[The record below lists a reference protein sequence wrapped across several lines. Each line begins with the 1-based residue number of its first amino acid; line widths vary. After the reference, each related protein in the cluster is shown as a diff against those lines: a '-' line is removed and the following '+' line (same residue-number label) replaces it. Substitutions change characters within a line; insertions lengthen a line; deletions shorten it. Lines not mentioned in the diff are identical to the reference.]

1 MLHEKGLFAGESS
14 DDFDESSEVALSDIS
29 PYQTPIKRRK
39 LLKKRKFLFLF
50 WKNYRS
56 SSLDS
61 AISQLTKIYAF
72 KEKIMRNFLRE
83 RKSCSKRKLMGVDIK
98 ASYFR
103 KQIKEIC
110 QKPEALRHKGRS
122 AFKWQRDQFG
132 NTRVLLT
139 NSIDAA

>member
-72 KEKIMRNFLRE
+72 KEKIMRNF
-83 RKSCSKRKLMGVDIK
+83 
-98 ASYFR
+98 
-103 KQIKEIC
+103 
-110 QKPEALRHKGRS
+110 
-122 AFKWQRDQFG
+122 
-132 NTRVLLT
+132 
-139 NSIDAA
+139 